1 MDGLKTRMLKKTLE
15 WGRSDENAK
24 KETLREGKWELSEKK
39 QNESGT
45 EALGGWELDS
55 VWEKRTVLGQ
65 RTPETL
71 GKRAKETS
79 EGGLEERL
87 GNSLGKDSKA
97 ASKKDV
103 EEKKKSTNRTK
114 RVTWEWRG
122 PPPGEDGDWEWGE
135 EFKDSGLSKQLIK
148 QLGRRE
154 RSARKQ
160 AEEEEEERNA
170 RPRTVEEMEEERR
183 MRKESSKVVEN
194 RRGFKGRSNAH
205 RWAKT

>member
-1 MDGLKTRMLKKTLE
+1 MDGLKKRMLKKTLE

-24 KETLREGKWELSEKK
+24 KETLREMR
-39 QNESGT
+39 
-45 EALGGWELDS
+45 GWELDW
-55 VWEKRTVLGQ
+55 VWGTRTTLGQ
-65 RTPETL
+65 RAPETL
-71 GKRAKETS
+71 GKRAKETL

-122 PPPGEDGDWEWGE
+122 PPPGVDGDWEWGE

-183 MRKESSKVVEN
+183 MRRESSKVVEN